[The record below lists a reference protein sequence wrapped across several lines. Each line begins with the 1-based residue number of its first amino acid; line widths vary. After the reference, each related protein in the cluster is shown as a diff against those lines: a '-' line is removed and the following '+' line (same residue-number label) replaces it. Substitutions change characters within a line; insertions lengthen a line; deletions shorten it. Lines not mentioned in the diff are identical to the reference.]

1 MRPIIS
7 QQKGKLVRIMPSG
20 KEIVELDND
29 TWANLQKRKRE
40 LIRMGVD
47 KNRLFMRYMRF

>member
-7 QQKGKLVRIMPSG
+7 QQRGKLVRIMPSG
-20 KEIVELDND
+20 KEFVELDND
-29 TWANLQKRKRE
+29 TWANLQKRKAE

-47 KNRLFMRYMRF
+47 KTTLVLRYMRF

>member
-7 QQKGKLVRIMPSG
+7 QQKGKLVRVMPSG
-20 KEIVELDND
+20 KEMVELDND
-29 TWANLQKRKRE
+29 TWANLQKRKAE

-47 KNRLFMRYMRF
+47 KTTLVLRYMRF

>member
-20 KEIVELDND
+20 KEMVELDND
-29 TWANLQKRKRE
+29 TWANLQKRKAE

-47 KNRLFMRYMRF
+47 KTTLVLRYMRF